1 MSRKRLENDPYTEDR
16 KGGEIKSYKLTQEEL
31 EAYLKKPKEVVRRK

>member
-1 MSRKRLENDPYTEDR
+1 MNRKRLENDPYAEDR
-16 KGGEIKSYKLTQEEL
+16 KGGEIKSYKMSKEEL